1 MKNIAHCRSI
11 FAREMSSYF
20 NSPIAYIFIIVFVIL
35 NAGLFMSQFFLIGSA
50 DMRSFFYF
58 MPIVLCVFVPAITMR
73 LWAEEKRGN
82 TFEMLLTFPM
92 ETYQL
97 VLGKFLAGFLFY
109 LIALAGTLLI
119 PLMLAMAGNPDIG
132 PVIGGYIGSVLMGA
146 FFLSVGIFVSGLCKD
161 QIVSFIVAMIVC
173 FFFFLAG
180 IDFLAGVVDGWLPG
194 VGTFL
199 KENFG
204 MTRHFEGFQRGV
216 IDNRDVFYFIV
227 MTGVFLV
234 LNMFSIEDRLR
245 PKAKIVFAGAVA
257 VCMGS
262 SMVLNFLFADIPLGR
277 LDLTEG
283 RLYTVTGTTK
293 KILGDLKAPVTVKLY
308 ISPSEKMPTALK
320 SLERDIRDRLDELK
334 VFSGG
339 KFQYNLYHMEV
350 ATQEPV
356 PEGQEES
363 LENKL
368 QQKGIRPF
376 QVRSIEHDQMDI
388 KLVYSAIAVAYKE
401 KKEEIIPWVTSQ
413 NLNNFEY
420 ELISRIYRMTLE
432 KTPKVALV
440 APFTQ
445 RVVDPQM
452 RALVA
457 QLGQNAPDQ
466 YADDKY
472 KILDAALKYENY
484 ELYRI
489 RLTKESPL
497 PAGVDT
503 LIVVDPERLND
514 RQRYEISR
522 FLHEGGNVI
531 IAAQQYEYRYGQ
543 SGRSGIEIA
552 ADPKDINI
560 NDVIRPFGVTLSDK
574 MLMDEQSDTISISG
588 AMAFGPFEVSV
599 PVKAPMQIL
608 VTPENMNQDVSI
620 AGRLASILYL
630 WGSALDLDNKKIE
643 DLKLKKITLFHS
655 SEKSWLLP
663 FKDGPLSSQD
673 VKQPSDGGS
682 GRYPL
687 AVLLEGQFPDPFQG
701 RDMPAWPREGAPAV
715 DQSVEQKMEKTPALT
730 PRPGKLLVTGCSQ
743 MFQEDIVKNGGIL
756 NFFVNSVDAMTLGGE
771 LINIRSHQE
780 IERKIR
786 PLGKAEKLWYRF
798 MTILAVPCVLIVA
811 GSIRA
816 IWRRKEKEQY
826 LRLLP
831 AKVTG

>member
-20 NSPIAYIFIIVFVIL
+20 NSPIAYIFIMVFVIL

-58 MPIVLCVFVPAITMR
+58 MPIILCVFVPAITMR

-97 VLGKFLAGFLFY
+97 VMGKFGAGFLFY

-119 PLMLAMAGNPDIG
+119 PVMLAMAGNPDIG
-132 PVIGGYIGSVLMGA
+132 PIIGGYIGSVLMGA
-146 FFLSVGIFVSGLCKD
+146 FFLSVGIFISGLCKD

-180 IDFLAGVVDGWLPG
+180 IDFMAGVMDGWLPG

-204 MTRHFEGFQRGV
+204 MTRHFESFQRGV
-216 IDNRDVFYFIV
+216 IDNRDGLYFIV

-234 LNMFSIEDRLR
+234 LNIFSIEDRLR
-245 PKAKIVFAGAVA
+245 PKAKVVFAGAVA
-257 VCMGS
+257 VCMGL

-277 LDLTEG
+277 YDLTEG
-283 RLYTVTGTTK
+283 KLYTVTETTK
-293 KILGDLKAPVTVKLY
+293 KILRSLKAPVTVKLY

-320 SLERDIRDRLDELK
+320 SLERDIHDRLDELK

-339 KFQYNLYHMEV
+339 KLRYNVYHMEAV
-350 ATQEPV
+350 AQEPQE
-356 PEGQEES
+356 EGQEES

-376 QVRSIEHDQMDI
+376 QVRSIEQDQMDI
-388 KLVYSAIAVAYKE
+388 KLVYAAIAIAYKE
-401 KKEEIIPWVTSQ
+401 KKEEILPGITPQ

-420 ELISRIYRMTLE
+420 ELISKIYRMTLE

-452 RALVA
+452 RALLA
-457 QLGQNAPDQ
+457 QWGQTAPDQ
-466 YADDKY
+466 YVDDKY
-472 KILDAALKYENY
+472 KILDAALKYEDY

-531 IAAQQYEYRYGQ
+531 IAAQQYGYRYGQ
-543 SGRSGIEIA
+543 SGRMGIEIA
-552 ADPKDINI
+552 AEQKDMNI
-560 NDVIRPFGVTLSDK
+560 NDVLRPLGVTLSDK

-588 AMAFGPFEVSV
+588 AMSLGPFEVSV

-608 VTPENMNQDVSI
+608 VTQENMNQDVSLT
-620 AGRLASILYL
+620 GRLASILYL
-630 WGSALDLDNKKIE
+630 WGSALDLDNKKLE
-643 DLKLKKITLFHS
+643 DLKLRKTILFNS
-655 SEKSWLLP
+655 SKKSWSLP
-663 FKDGPLSSQD
+663 FKGGPLSPND
-673 VKQPSDGGS
+673 VKQPPDGSYGL
-682 GRYPL
+682 YPL
-687 AVLLEGQFPDPFQG
+687 AVLLEGQFPDAFQG
-701 RDMPAWPREGAPAV
+701 QDMPAWPKEGAETADP
-715 DQSVEQKMEKTPALT
+715 SVEQETEKTPTLT
-730 PRPGKLLVTGCSQ
+730 PKPGKLLVAGCSQ
-743 MFQEDIVKNGGIL
+743 MFQEDIIKNGGML
-756 NFFVNSVDAMTLGGE
+756 NFFTNAVDALTLGGE

-780 IERKIR
+780 VERRIP
-786 PLGKAEKLWYRF
+786 PLGKAQKLWYRF
-798 MTILAVPCVLIVA
+798 MTILAVPCVLIVV

-831 AKVTG
+831 SSR

>member
-58 MPIVLCVFVPAITMR
+58 MPIILCVFVPAITMR

-97 VLGKFLAGFLFY
+97 VLGKFGAGFLFY

-119 PLMLAMAGNPDIG
+119 PVMLAMAGNPDMG
-132 PVIGGYIGSVLMGA
+132 PVVGGYIGSVLMGA
-146 FFLSVGIFVSGLCKD
+146 FFLSVGIFISGLCKD

-180 IDFLAGVVDGWLPG
+180 IDFMAGVMDGWLPG

-204 MTRHFEGFQRGV
+204 MTRHFESFQRGV
-216 IDNRDVFYFIV
+216 IDNRDALYFIV

-245 PKAKIVFAGAVA
+245 PKAKIVLGGVVA
-257 VCMGS
+257 VCLGL

-277 LDLTEG
+277 YDLTEG
-283 RLYTVTGTTK
+283 KLYTVTETTK
-293 KILGDLKAPVTVKLY
+293 KILRSLKAPVTVKLY

-320 SLERDIRDRLDELK
+320 SLERDIHDRLDELK

-339 KFQYNLYHMEV
+339 KLRYNVYHMEAV
-350 ATQEPV
+350 AQEPQG
-356 PEGQEES
+356 EGQEES

-376 QVRSIEHDQMDI
+376 QVRSIEQDQMDI
-388 KLVYSAIAVAYKE
+388 KLVYSAIAIAYKE
-401 KKEEIIPWVTSQ
+401 KKEEILPGITPQ
-413 NLNNFEY
+413 NLNNLEY
-420 ELISRIYRMTLE
+420 ELISKIYRMTLE
-432 KTPKVALV
+432 KRPKVALV

-452 RALVA
+452 RALLA
-457 QLGQNAPDQ
+457 QLGQTAPDQ
-466 YADDKY
+466 YVDDKY
-472 KILDAALKYENY
+472 KILDAALKYEDY

-531 IAAQQYEYRYGQ
+531 IAAQQYGYRYGQ
-543 SGRSGIEIA
+543 SGRMGIEIA
-552 ADPKDINI
+552 AEQKDINI
-560 NDVIRPFGVTLSDK
+560 NDVLRPFGVILSDK
-574 MLMDEQSDTISISG
+574 MLMDEQSDTISLSG

-608 VTPENMNQDVSI
+608 VTQENMNQDVSLT
-620 AGRLASILYL
+620 GRLASILYL
-630 WGSALDLDNKKIE
+630 WGSAIDLDNKKIE
-643 DLKLKKITLFHS
+643 ELKLKRTVLFS
-655 SEKSWLLP
+655 SSRKSWLLP
-663 FKDGPLSSQD
+663 YKSESLSPQD
-673 VKQPSDGGS
+673 VKGPSEGS
-682 GRYPL
+682 PGLYPL
-687 AVLLEGQFPDPFQG
+687 AVLLEGQFPDAFQG
-701 RDMPAWPREGAPAV
+701 QDMPAWPKEGAETV
-715 DQSVEQKMEKTPALT
+715 DSSVEQETEKTPTLT
-730 PRPGKLLVTGCSQ
+730 PKPGKLLVAGCSQ
-743 MFQEDIVKNGGIL
+743 MFQEDIIKNGGML
-756 NFFVNSVDAMTLGGE
+756 NFFTNAVDALTLGGE

-780 IERKIR
+780 VERRIP
-786 PLGKAEKLWYRF
+786 PLGKAQKLWYRF
-798 MTILAVPCVLIVA
+798 MTILAVPCVLIVV

-826 LRLLP
+826 LKLLP
-831 AKVTG
+831 ASR